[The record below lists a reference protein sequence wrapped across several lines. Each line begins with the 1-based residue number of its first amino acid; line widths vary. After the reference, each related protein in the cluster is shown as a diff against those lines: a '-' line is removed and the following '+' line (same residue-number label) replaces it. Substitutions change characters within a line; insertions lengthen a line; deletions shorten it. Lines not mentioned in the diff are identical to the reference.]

1 MKDYKILI
9 VDDEIGIIQS
19 IINLLESEHP
29 NYKFLQ
35 TTCPET
41 GLIIAENRQPDLIIT
56 DWQMPGMSG
65 IEFIKALKLNPATNE
80 IPVVMLTGKMTSSE
94 HLKTALDAGA
104 IDFIRKPIDAIE
116 LTARIRSMLLL
127 STYFKET
134 VDLKNRELVSIAMNI
149 NSNNEFNLKVM
160 DEINQLGLEFGGRSK
175 KLEEQLRNLSHQIS
189 VKIKG
194 ESWQQFETYFN
205 NVHPRFFE
213 TLTTKYPDISPA
225 ELKLAAFLRLNFSTK
240 EIASIIFLSPDSI
253 KTSRT
258 RLRKKLNLSPDDN
271 LNTFLMSI

>member
-1 MKDYKILI
+1 MKDYNILI
-9 VDDEIGIIQS
+9 VDDEIGIIQT
-19 IINLLESEHP
+19 IINLLDSENP
-29 NYKFLQ
+29 NYNFLQ
-35 TTCPET
+35 TCDPEQ
-41 GLIIAENRQPDLIIT
+41 GLIIAEKRQPDLIIT
-56 DWQMPGMSG
+56 DWQMPTMSG
-65 IEFIKALKLNPATNE
+65 IEFIKALKLNPACNE

-127 STYFKET
+127 STYYTET

-149 NSNNEFNLKVM
+149 TRNNEFNLKVM
-160 DEINQLGLEFGGRSK
+160 DEISLLRTEFGSRNR
-175 KLEEQLRNLSHQIS
+175 KLAEGLQRMEHQIS
-189 VKIKG
+189 MKIKG

-258 RLRKKLNLSPDDN
+258 RLRKKLDLSPDDN
-271 LNTFLMSI
+271 LNTFLMSV

>member
-19 IINLLESEHP
+19 IINLLEGKNP

-35 TTCPET
+35 TCEPKK
-41 GLIIAENRQPDLIIT
+41 GLIIAEKRQPDLIIT
-56 DWQMPGMSG
+56 DWQMPTMSG
-65 IEFIKALKLNPATNE
+65 IEFIKALKFNPTTHE
-80 IPVVMLTGKMTSSE
+80 IPVIMLTGKMISSE
-94 HLKTALDAGA
+94 NLKTALDAGA

-116 LTARIRSMLLL
+116 LTARIRSMLMLA
-127 STYFKET
+127 TYFKENL
-134 VDLKNRELVSIAMNI
+134 DLKNRELVSIAMNI
-149 NSNNEFNLKVM
+149 TRNNEFNLKVM
-160 DEINQLGLEFGGRSK
+160 DEINQLRTEFGGRNK
-175 KLEEQLRNLSHQIS
+175 KLEEQLRTISHQIS

-194 ESWQQFETYFN
+194 ESWQQFEAYFN

-213 TLTTKYPDISPA
+213 NLTTKFPDISPA
-225 ELKLAAFLRLNFSTK
+225 ELKLAAFLRLNLSTK

-258 RLRKKLNLSPDDN
+258 RLRKKLNLSSDDN
-271 LNTFLMSI
+271 LNTFLMTV

>member
-1 MKDYKILI
+1 MNNYKILI

-19 IINLLESEHP
+19 IINLLESTYP

-35 TTCPET
+35 TTSPEK
-41 GLIIAENRQPDLIIT
+41 GLIIAEKRQPDLIIT
-56 DWQMPGMSG
+56 DWQMPPMSG
-65 IEFIKALKLNPATNE
+65 IEFIKALKLKPTCNE

-116 LTARIRSMLLL
+116 LTARIRSMLML
-127 STYFKET
+127 STYFKENL
-134 VDLKNRELVSIAMNI
+134 DLKNRELASIAMNI
-149 NSNNEFNLKVM
+149 TRNNEFNLKVM
-160 DEINQLGLEFGGRSK
+160 DDINLLNTEFGSRNK
-175 KLEEQLRNLSHQIS
+175 KLEEQLRTISHQIS

-194 ESWQQFETYFN
+194 ESWQQFEAYFN

-213 TLTTKYPDISPA
+213 TLTTNFPDISPA
-225 ELKLAAFLRLNFSTK
+225 ELKLAAFLRLNLNTK

-271 LNTFLMSI
+271 LNTFLMTV